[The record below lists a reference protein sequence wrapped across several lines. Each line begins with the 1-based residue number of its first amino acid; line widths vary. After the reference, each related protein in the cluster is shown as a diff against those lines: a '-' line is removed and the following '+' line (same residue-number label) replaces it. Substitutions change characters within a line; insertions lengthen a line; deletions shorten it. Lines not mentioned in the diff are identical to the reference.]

1 MADAPRK
8 SKKSAAE
15 PSAVKKKS
23 HAKRAAR
30 AAAHPVAT
38 APAEPLVAVPTPAP
52 AVPKTPDPTPGAEPV
67 AVARQPLPARM
78 LVLVALAGVIF
89 AVIIAIILNR
99 PVKPQPPAFQPSA
112 NPYPH
117 AIPRKINNK
126 NEQDKKQKANI
137 K

>member
-89 AVIIAIILNR
+89 AVIIAIVLNR

-112 NPYPH
+112 NPYAH
-117 AIPRKINNK
+117 AIFANGIIV
-126 NEQDKKQKANI
+126 ELKKAD
-137 K
+137 